1 MAYTFHNY
9 YRGLTGKYF
18 LYGHFR
24 KDTCKLFYI
33 GIGTKQGSSNSRNY
47 QRATAKSRRNP
58 HWKNITNKTNY
69 KVCILF
75 EGIVQRK

>member
-1 MAYTFHNY
+1 MAYTLHNCC
-9 YRGLTGKYF
+9 RRLGKYF

-33 GIGTKQGSSNSRNY
+33 GIGTKQGSSRSKNY

-58 HWKNITNKTNY
+58 YWKNITNKTDY
-69 KVCILF
+69 KIS
-75 EGIVQRK
+75 